1 MKRVMLAALAIFF
14 AMLSLTFTFAQ
25 DAAPT
30 AEPEA
35 AASAQATNTPV
46 PRPLAVTVVTQGAST
61 LELYFENLP
70 QGEAKLVRVSGA
82 NIVGARGRFLERV
95 IDFFPMFDGY
105 YALLV
110 ANMEQNARSYDLS
123 VFVSYADGASETIT
137 APVEVITGSFV
148 RQAVTIAPDKA
159 YLVDPEVERSE
170 IARLESIFEPLT
182 PQALWATGSG
192 FQLPIAD
199 ELTSPFGAFRIFNE
213 SVTTRHTGWDIRATL
228 GTPIMAS
235 GAGRVAFAGP
245 MEIRGNFV
253 AIDHGY
259 GIYSTYSHMS
269 QVHVTRGQ
277 SVTRGQIIGIV
288 GETGRTSGPHF
299 HWEFAVSG
307 EWVDPVE
314 MVEMWMPPVN

>member
-1 MKRVMLAALAIFF
+1 MKRVMLAALAIFVVL
-14 AMLSLTFTFAQ
+14 LSLTFTFAQ

-30 AEPEA
+30 VAPETA
-35 AASAQATNTPV
+35 PPAQATSAPA
-46 PRPLAVTVVTQGAST
+46 PRPLPVSVVTQGAST

-70 QGEAKLVRVSGA
+70 QGQAKLARVYGQ
-82 NIVGARGRFLERV
+82 NVVGARGRFLDRV
-95 IDFFPMFDGY
+95 IDFFPTSDGY

-110 ANMEQNARSYDLS
+110 ANMEQNARSYELS
-123 VFVSYADGASETIT
+123 VFITYADGTSETIS
-137 APVEVITGSFV
+137 APVEVVTGSFV
-148 RQAVTIAPDKA
+148 RQEVTIAPDKA

-170 IARLESIFEPLT
+170 IARLESVFEPVT
-182 PQALWATGSG
+182 PEALWAGG
-192 FQLPIAD
+192 FQLPIAG
-199 ELTSPFGAFRIFNE
+199 ELTSAFGAFRVINE
-213 SVTTRHTGWDIRATL
+213 SVTTRHTGWDIRAGL
-228 GTPIMAS
+228 GIPIMAS

-277 SVTRGQIIGIV
+277 SITRGQIIGMV
-288 GETGRTSGPHF
+288 GDTGRTSGPHF
-299 HWEFAVSG
+299 HWEFAVAG

-314 MVEMWMPPVN
+314 MVNMWMPSVS

>member
-1 MKRVMLAALAIFF
+1 MKRVILAALAIFF
-14 AMLSLTFTFAQ
+14 AAISLTFTFAQ
-25 DAAPT
+25 DATPEVAP
-30 AEPEA
+30 
-35 AASAQATNTPV
+35 SAQATNTPV

-70 QGEAKLVRVSGA
+70 QGEAKLARVSGA
-82 NIVGARGRFLERV
+82 NITGARGRFFERV
-95 IDFFPMFDGY
+95 IDFFPMDDGY

-123 VFVSYADGASETIT
+123 VFVSYADGTSETIT
-137 APVEVITGSFV
+137 APVEVITGDFV
-148 RQAVTIAPDKA
+148 RQEVTIAPDKA

-170 IARLESIFEPLT
+170 IARLESVFEPVT
-182 PQALWATGSG
+182 PQALWIGG
-192 FQLPIAD
+192 FQLPMPG
-199 ELTSPFGAFRIFNE
+199 ELTSAFGAFRVINE
-213 SVTTRHTGWDIRATL
+213 SVTTRHTGWDIRASL

-245 MEIRGNFV
+245 MEIRGSFV
-253 AIDHGY
+253 SIDHGY

-277 SVTRGQIIGIV
+277 SVTRGQIIGMV

-307 EWVDPVE
+307 EWVDPVA
-314 MVEMWMPPVN
+314 MVNMWLPPATL